1 MMEVVVAFCLG
12 VSWTSDH
19 LGISIELGAFLA
31 GVMVSMTPVA
41 VETQNHIEP
50 VRNIFGALFLASV
63 GMIINPCFLW
73 VHSDV
78 LLCTLFAF
86 IIFKG
91 FVIALVVRAFGFS
104 SGVSCTV
111 GISMA
116 QIGEFSFVLLSRA
129 ANLGLLQH
137 KFYLLLLGTTA
148 ISLFMT
154 PVMFKCITR
163 AMNWLPKA

>member
-1 MMEVVVAFCLG
+1 MMKVVVAFCLG

-31 GVMVSMTPVA
+31 GVMVSMSPVA

-73 VHSDV
+73 VHFDV

-86 IIFKG
+86 IIFKCS
-91 FVIALVVRAFGFS
+91 LVEVVNR
-104 SGVSCTV
+104 
-111 GISMA
+111 
-116 QIGEFSFVLLSRA
+116 
-129 ANLGLLQH
+129 
-137 KFYLLLLGTTA
+137 
-148 ISLFMT
+148 
-154 PVMFKCITR
+154 
-163 AMNWLPKA
+163 

>member
-1 MMEVVVAFCLG
+1 MEVVVAFCLG

-86 IIFKG
+86 IIFKC
-91 FVIALVVRAFGFS
+91 FYNFKQKNIKKSIYIFFIKVREIFCDFFDYFRSRYSQFCNYIILSFS
-104 SGVSCTV
+104 CL
-111 GISMA
+111 I
-116 QIGEFSFVLLSRA
+116 F
-129 ANLGLLQH
+129 
-137 KFYLLLLGTTA
+137 
-148 ISLFMT
+148 
-154 PVMFKCITR
+154 
-163 AMNWLPKA
+163 PKVKKMVKTFHLTDLNT

>member
-1 MMEVVVAFCLG
+1 MKVVVAFCLG

-31 GVMVSMTPVA
+31 GVMVSMSPVA

-50 VRNIFGALFLASV
+50 VRNIFGGLFLASV
-63 GMIINPCFLW
+63 GMIITPCFLW
-73 VHSDV
+73 VHFDV
-78 LLCTLFAF
+78 LLCTLFVF
-86 IIFKG
+86 IIFKCS
-91 FVIALVVRAFGFS
+91 VIALVVRAFGFPTR
-104 SGVSCTV
+104 VSCTV